1 MDISKHFDML
11 LGLFGFGQRVSSE
24 LFDVRLERCRLREA
38 RRVTTSVLF
47 KMKPRRPAV

>member
-1 MDISKHFDML
+1 MEISKHFGRL
-11 LGLFGFGQRVSSE
+11 LGLFGFGQSGASD